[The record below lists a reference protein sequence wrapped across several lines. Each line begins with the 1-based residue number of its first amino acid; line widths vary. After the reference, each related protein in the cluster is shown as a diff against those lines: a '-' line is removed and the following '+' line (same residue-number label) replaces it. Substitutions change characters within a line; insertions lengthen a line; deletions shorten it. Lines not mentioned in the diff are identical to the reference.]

1 LSASHDEFLNGST
14 PARPKRLAP
23 GALVLAAVVAFLPIH
38 EAAEETPSALMDQ
51 GRHADAL
58 RAYEAA
64 LEQNPSNTAAH
75 VGAGDAALALKRFR
89 TARAHYEKALALDGQ
104 SIAALRGMA
113 RVTAAEEDFDEA
125 VEALRAAVRL
135 RGKDSNLRYELARTY
150 LQLGRDE
157 EAANELTV
165 ILLNEPS
172 HVPARRALGEV
183 CLRQGQPDKAISH
196 FQQLAD
202 AGQAGFPS
210 LVKLAL
216 LYEAQRD
223 LANAARTA
231 HKALELRPESHD
243 LGALLGRL
251 AFAQGAFDDA
261 VGRLAPIVSAGGGDR
276 TSRLT
281 LAHAYVRLD
290 RLAEAATLYE
300 KLVEENP
307 ADLAL
312 REQLAA
318 VYEKMGRLRDA
329 ERLFADVARDDAAA
343 PGASARQRLFDMRKR
358 HAAQQLRKFFA
369 PENIPNI
376 ALTVFFF
383 AVALAALKVHRR
395 RARRYNE
402 LIALETRDEK
412 KVSGWNGTDIS

>member
-1 LSASHDEFLNGST
+1 MNASHDEFLNRSA
-14 PARPKRLAP
+14 PAHANRLTP
-23 GALVLAAVVAFLPIH
+23 GALILAAVVVFLPIQ

-64 LEQNPSNTAAH
+64 LEQNPSDTAAH
-75 VGAGDAALALKRFR
+75 MGAGDAALALKRFR
-89 TARAHYEKALALDGQ
+89 AARAHYEKALALDGE

-113 RVTAAEEDFDEA
+113 RVAAAEEDFDEA

-135 RGKDSNLRYELARTY
+135 RGNDPNLRCELAQAY
-150 LQLGRDE
+150 LQDGRDE

-165 ILLNEPS
+165 ILLSKPD

-183 CLRQGQPDKAISH
+183 CLRQGQPGKAISH
-196 FQQLAD
+196 FQRLAD

-210 LVKLAL
+210 LVKLAS
-216 LYEAQRD
+216 LYEAQGD
-223 LANAARTA
+223 FANATRTA
-231 HKALELRPESHD
+231 HEALELRPGSHD
-243 LGALLGRL
+243 PGALLGRL
-251 AFAQGAFDDA
+251 AFAQGDFHDA
-261 VGRLAPIVSAGGGDR
+261 VGRLAPIVSAGAGDR

-281 LAHAYVRLD
+281 LAQAYVRLD
-290 RLAEAATLYE
+290 RHAEAVTLYE

-307 ADLAL
+307 GDPAL
-312 REQLAA
+312 REQLAE

-329 ERLFADVARDDAAA
+329 ERLFADVAQDDAAA
-343 PGASARQRLFDMRKR
+343 PAASARQRLFDMRKR
-358 HAAQQLRKFFA
+358 HAAQHLRKFFA
-369 PENIPNI
+369 PRNIPNI

-395 RARRYNE
+395 RARRYDE
-402 LIALETRDEK
+402 LIALEK
-412 KVSGWNGTDIS
+412 KVSG